1 VSGWATRVIQFLVD
15 ECLTPRLVEVAN
27 GFGYVAHHVQYR
39 NWKSRTDQ
47 ALLAFIRDEDLTI
60 VTNNWKDFEP
70 MLRREELHPGAVV
83 IPNVP
88 RAGQIAAFELALR
101 AITTVDPP
109 LDMINTVVEVDE
121 SDVVRVYPL
130 P

>member
-1 VSGWATRVIQFLVD
+1 MLQFLID
-15 ECLTPRLVEVAN
+15 ECLTPRLVAVAN

-39 NWKSRTDQ
+39 DWKSKADR
-47 ALLAFIRDEDLTI
+47 ALLGFIREEDLTI

-70 MLRREELHPGAVV
+70 MLRREEVHPGAVV

-88 RAGQIAAFELALR
+88 RAEQIAAFELALR
-101 AITTVDPP
+101 AIQTVDPP
-109 LDMINTVVEVDE
+109 LDMVNTVVDVDC
-121 SDVVRVYPL
+121 DGVVRVYPL

>member
-1 VSGWATRVIQFLVD
+1 MIRFLID

-27 GFGYVAHHVQYR
+27 QFGYLAYHVQYR
-39 NWKSRTDQ
+39 QWKSKDDDV
-47 ALLAFIRDEDLTI
+47 LLAFARDESLTI

-70 MLRREELHPGAVV
+70 MLRREEIHPGAVV

-88 RAGQIAAFELALR
+88 RAEQIAAFERALR
-101 AITTVDPP
+101 AIQATDPP
-109 LDMINTVVEVDE
+109 LDMVNAVVEVAE
-121 SDVVRVYPL
+121 SGEVRVYPL

>member
-1 VSGWATRVIQFLVD
+1 MVCVIQFLID
-15 ECLTPRLVEVAN
+15 ECLTPKLVEVAN
-27 GFGYVAHHVQYR
+27 GFGFVAHHVQYR
-39 NWKSRTDQ
+39 DWKSRTDQ
-47 ALLAFIRDEDLTI
+47 ALLRFIREEDLTI

-70 MLRREELHPGAVV
+70 MLRREEVHPGAVV

-88 RAGQIAAFELALR
+88 RAAQIAAFQLALR
-101 AITTVDPP
+101 AIQGIDPP

-121 SDVVRVYPL
+121 EHVVRVYPL

>member
-1 VSGWATRVIQFLVD
+1 MIQFLID

-39 NWKSRTDQ
+39 DWKSRSDQ
-47 ALLAFIRDEDLTI
+47 ALLAFIREEDLTI

-70 MLRREELHPGAVV
+70 MLRREEIHPGAVV
-83 IPNVP
+83 LPNVP
-88 RAGQIAAFELALR
+88 RAAQIAAFKHALY
-101 AITTVDPP
+101 AIQNVDPP

-121 SDVVRVYPL
+121 EDVVRVYAL